1 MRIRRRNIAW
11 LTITGTLVAI
21 AILSGVAS
29 PLQAMVLIMLYAAAL
44 TASLLDIKPA
54 KIIDSVQ
61 RGSLARM
68 RMSPQAQEAAGRA
81 ARRGVPPTDL
91 TLLDIGLIASAT
103 TSEGMNMRRTRSI
116 SKDDDGV
123 RPYLTLHVQPSAAET
138 TSIVRF
144 EIVDHNGEQQYVHEM
159 KTYLRDGEMNILAD
173 HQLPLAKNDRIS
185 GTGDG
190 DLRVYIDGT
199 LLGALSFALAPS
211 VRERNQQ
218 IGRALRDQEESSEA
232 AEVDE
237 TVRLEDLLRS
247 QNRGAR
253 GR

>member
-11 LTITGTLVAI
+11 LTIIGTLVAI

-173 HQLPLAKNDRIS
+173 HQLPLAKNDKIS

-190 DLRVYIDGT
+190 DLRVYVDGA
-199 LLGALSFALAPS
+199 LIGALSYTLAPS
-211 VRERNQQ
+211 LRERTRQ
-218 IGRALRDQEESSEA
+218 INRAIEAEE
-232 AEVDE
+232 
-237 TVRLEDLLRS
+237 RLEDAPGRILATAAGG
-247 QNRGAR
+247 RGEGR
-253 GR
+253 GVRA